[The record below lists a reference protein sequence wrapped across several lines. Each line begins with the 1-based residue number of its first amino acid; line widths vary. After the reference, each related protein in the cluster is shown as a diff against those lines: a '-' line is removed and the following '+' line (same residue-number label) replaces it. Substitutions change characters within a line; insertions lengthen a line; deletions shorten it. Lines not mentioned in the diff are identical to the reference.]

1 MKAKKIFKF
10 IICVFGPLIIG
21 TIIGLISG
29 SETYKTMNKPLLSP
43 PGIVFPIAWSILY
56 LLMGISF
63 YMVSKEKFH
72 KKTNIWFISQL
83 IVNYIWPFL
92 FFKLNLYVFS
102 SLWIVLMIYLVIN
115 MLINFYNYKKIAG
128 YLQIPYFIWLLFAL
142 YLNIGVAI
150 LN

>member
-63 YMVSKEKFH
+63 YMVSKEKFN

-115 MLINFYNYKKIAG
+115 MLINFYNNKKIAG